1 VNTEIHNA
9 FINAVLADSCYVD
22 GLSSGMTDAS
32 LKVMLRARLSEKLA
46 EFVGDHFVVV
56 NQYVDP
62 GSSGFSVTVFQDKL
76 SGQRYVSMRGTE
88 ADSAGR
94 FIEDAVTDLNAVL
107 YSGLTQSQVIAM
119 VNWTLQAIAPEN
131 APVVQ
136 YAQGASSADGVLLDS
151 GLGLG
156 NGALYNA
163 GSVAVDGHSLG
174 GHLATV
180 FTRLFNDRVANTFTY
195 NGLGV
200 GRLFPEAFL
209 QNIGNSIS
217 QIGANTWQDAKQT
230 NFYATHGINI
240 ATNEYW
246 LSQRGQ
252 RVALFN
258 EEGIT
263 FPNHLI
269 YKLSDSLA
277 LADVM
282 GTLDERLSLSTVN
295 SLFEAGSAQPVS
307 SLERVLDALRKTLL
321 NQTDATQIGDA
332 ENSAQSRVDFQA
344 KLAELRAFAETHPN
358 AFQIETLLDKTAAG
372 LAGLAIN
379 GDVDALA
386 YRYALRELNPF
397 AVLGADY
404 SSHQVGLS
412 LYDTSTGTG
421 TLTPEWIAD
430 RSKLLAAVITAHT
443 NDSAS
448 GNTLV
453 INPASSD
460 TILFKDLT
468 RGITLRDGQAALDPK
483 RIIFGS
489 DAAETLSGGNQ
500 SDRLYG
506 AAGADILKGNAGA
519 DYLEGGT
526 GDDTLRGGKG
536 VDTYRIDKTGGIDTL
551 IDFAGGSGG
560 DGLGSILYNGEPLAG
575 TLTQDP
581 AVRNRYH
588 YVGNEALVI
597 RFIGTP
603 GERGNLVIIDP
614 AGARIILENWTSGEL
629 GLTLAESASTLQTTD
644 LTGTGQGDNDYL
656 TEAGHGAGLVNT
668 AANQKIYGLDGAD
681 LIRLSFSGAFGYG
694 GSGNDIITNGA
705 GDQELHGD
713 EGNDILIAS
722 SGDDVLDGGTGDDAL
737 QGGADDDLLDGG
749 DGMDLMD
756 GGSGSD
762 VIQGGAGDDFI
773 LGGGNLT
780 VALTT
785 SQGERDYQH
794 FADGQ
799 VDMLRRNADGRMIL
813 PTLIGVSPTNSQST
827 QTPTAHVEGDAADA
841 IDGGDGDDMVF
852 AGDGDDVVEGG
863 AGKDYLVGEVGND
876 FMLGGTEDDI
886 LHGDGAQGDLVLP
899 ANGDGF
905 IVYVNDPYHGDDYL
919 DGGEGNDL
927 VFGDGGADEL
937 FGGAG
942 DDRLYG
948 DSANVAAEYHGDDY
962 LDGEAGQDTLVGGG
976 GADTLF
982 GGADNDQL
990 FGDANDI
997 PLANQGDDYLDGEGG
1012 DDYLR
1017 GYGGKD
1023 SLIGGEGA
1031 DQLLGEAGDDDLDGG
1046 EGDDILVGGADND
1059 ILTGGAGTDY
1069 LDGGLGDDTY
1079 IQKVG
1084 DGATAPDGTTEAIAD
1099 SGGTDTLRFDAGIT
1113 LAGIATSRANAN
1125 DLVLEMGAD
1134 RLVIAQGWGGALE
1147 RFEFADGTRYSF
1159 SQLVGRTLRSPQVQI
1174 ATTPD
1179 ATLLGGSESDT
1190 LTASG
1195 GRARVSGG
1203 QGNDVLRVLGAD
1215 NTILY
1220 AKGDGTDHVATAAG
1234 SFNGNVLRLSGV
1246 TAADLKLGL
1255 GSLAIQIGDDANDV
1269 IHFEGFDPA
1278 DVFAH
1283 RPFDHIEF
1291 DDGSTLSYD
1300 ALMAKG
1306 FDIGGSAGND
1316 LLTGTSVDDR
1326 ISGGA
1331 GDDQLDGGSG
1341 SDRLIGGEG
1350 NDTYRLTTAADA
1362 TDEIIEAENQGIDTV
1377 ESAIDHSLAPHVE
1390 NLLLTGNA
1398 ITATGNALDNTLAGN
1413 ALDNVLTGGEG
1424 NDTYR
1429 FARQSGNDLLID
1441 NGANR
1446 IELESGLAF
1455 ADLAASRDGDDL
1467 LLAIR
1472 RDTGSLRVQ
1481 GYFTDGTPWQV
1492 SDAEGNGSTTETLL
1506 ADTAAYEED
1515 RITTLALD
1523 FLADTRLAIE
1533 QSLTAQGLARQAN
1546 GTWARTTQ
1554 WANNLSVTQTEEF
1567 TTTTYTGRFINGVV
1581 AWTSTGTSHD
1591 VHWTQPGAAYRSQ
1604 TTASILQSRI
1614 SAGGA
1619 EVHALGGDYQYATQ
1633 SLWAE
1638 VRWGAPQAGGTT
1650 SNVSQTLNTPWTVNG
1665 LPGWLDAT
1673 YRYDTVTTHYLGA
1686 LTGRYLAGPGAG
1698 QPPAAVT
1705 LQVDSTSQT
1714 YRLEEINLTDGD
1726 HVVHASAHSAVIGG
1740 TGNNT
1745 IYDAGFAY
1753 GGTGDSTIY
1762 NATHAYGGIGNAHLI
1777 GGNLLVAGTG
1787 DQWLENGATMVVG
1800 DGHNTVVGGAG
1811 QVVEVGR
1818 DNIGRDLV
1826 LGQGDQT
1833 WNVLDAVYQAQG
1845 IYDWQ
1850 EGYEHGGQYY
1860 LSNNEAGPQGYY
1872 DTLAAL
1878 ASELQPWASLSDL
1891 LAWGEVRRIDFLPV
1905 LVEVPGSTL
1914 PHSPHYA
1921 HTSVPVVT
1929 HSAADLAGLQ
1939 PFYDSGVL
1947 ASPTLSFGAGI
1958 VRGDLQFSWAE
1969 AVSPLDGSRHV
1980 ALDIGWGQDQGIRV
1994 LAPRIVDPLGTWIN
2008 DFVFADGDRASLAE
2022 LIALAPP
2029 APDFDPDFFQFA
2041 AGMGAQSMGANDY
2054 PGISFN
2060 GGLTA
2065 TDLTATRDGDDVVLS
2080 FGQGGDSLRIVGGRL
2095 GGIGIVKFDD
2105 ATVWTWPGPG
2115 IGTPGDD
2122 ILSDYHALYG
2132 QAGND
2137 TLNTG
2142 AGGGLLVG
2150 GRGDDTYVVNRGDG
2164 AVTIDQSM
2172 ADDPFWAGG
2181 GDIDVV
2187 RFGAGIAPGDI
2198 DMSYSAVLATLT
2210 LGLGGDDAIHLQGWR
2225 DPDSRQVARYE
2236 FADGSVWT
2244 ADSVPVVLGTNG
2256 ADWLDG
2262 TPGKDTLLGRG
2273 GDDFLHGEA
2282 GDDILN
2288 GGAGED
2294 TLTGG
2299 AGSDVYRFARGDGQD
2314 VVVQDGALHGDV
2326 DVVRFGAGIAPG
2338 DVVVSLG
2345 NNNGDLVLTLVDS
2358 DDSLTLAN
2366 WFHPPGARVS
2376 AVEFADG
2383 EAWDKAAL
2391 LSQLVPTE
2399 GTAGD
2404 DLLVSTPAHHV
2415 LNGGAGDDSYFV
2427 TADTPSTHIADEGGT
2442 DTLILDDANLA
2453 DVSLGVGSLKIS
2465 VNATGQEIHL
2475 DDFDPDNP
2483 HAAGGIE
2490 YFRFA
2495 DGTFLTKAGLI
2506 DALGFHPTGT
2516 GGDDVL
2522 SGTSLD
2528 DVITGLAGNDTLD
2541 GRGGSDI
2548 LDGGSGDDSY
2558 LYAQGDG
2565 ADRIVDEAGVDC
2577 IVFGPGIL
2585 ASEVL
2590 ASLDGGEVVLSL
2602 SGADSIRFGANGPGS
2617 YAIEHVEFDDGI
2629 SWQAADLLRQL
2640 SRTPPTA
2647 DLPLADQVAAEDAV
2661 FRFAV
2666 PAESFADADAAAGD
2680 TLAYSARL
2688 ADGSPL
2694 PGWLAFDAA
2703 TRTFEGMP
2711 DNADVGDLAIELVAT
2726 DGAGNSVSQS
2736 FGLTVANTNDAPIA
2750 AYAIADQSAAEGYAF
2765 SVAIPFDSFADID
2778 VGDSL
2783 VYAVTLADG
2792 SALPAWLGFD
2802 PWTGILSGTPPG
2814 GAAGSLSLT
2823 VTATDMAGASA
2834 TGNFTI
2840 SVTGGNH
2847 APELAVAIADQSATQ
2862 DLAFFWTVPA
2872 GSFIDSD
2879 PGDSLSYTATLAD
2892 GTDLPTWLAFD
2903 AATATFSGTPGAG
2916 DPGVLALRVTATDN
2930 GGLSAQAEFS
2940 LAIGQ
2945 HLRGT
2950 GSSDTMDYSASHFVG
2965 VTLIDGGLGNDAI
2978 TGSAGNDVIVGGTGS
2993 DNLKGGAGDDI
3004 FLVTGSDAGYD
3015 RFEGGDG
3022 ADIVQG
3028 GDGDDTIRMHQFT
3041 GTATV
3046 ERIDGNGGYD
3056 IIAGTGSSDTLDFS
3070 ATELTGIALI
3080 DGGLGNDAITGSAGN
3095 DVIVGGAGSDNL
3107 RGGAGDDVF
3116 LVTGSDAGY
3125 DRFEGGDGADI
3136 VQGGSGDDTIRLHQF
3151 TGTAT
3156 VEKIDGGGGYD
3167 TIAGTGSSD
3176 TLDFSATE
3184 LTGIALIDGG
3194 LGNDA
3199 ITGSAGND
3207 VVVGGS
3213 GSDNLKGGA
3222 GDDVFLVSGADTGY
3236 DRFDGGD
3243 GADIVQGGIGDDTIR
3258 LHQFTGT
3265 ATVEKIDGGGGYDTI
3280 AGTGSSDALDFSATE
3295 LTGIALIDGGL
3306 GNDAITGSA
3315 GNDVIVGGAGSDNLK
3330 GDAGDDV
3337 FLVSGADTGYDRFD
3351 GGDGVDIV
3359 QGGDGDDT
3367 IRMHQFTGTATV
3379 ERIDGNGGY
3388 DIIAGTGSS
3397 DTLDFS
3403 ATELT
3408 GIALIDGGLGNDA
3421 ITGSAGNDVVV
3432 GGSGSDN
3439 LKGGAGDDVF
3449 LVSGADT
3456 GYDRFDGG
3464 DGADIVQGG
3473 IGDDTIRLHQFTG
3486 TATVEK
3492 IDGGGGY
3499 DTIAGTGS
3507 SDALD
3512 FSATELTG
3520 IALIDGG
3527 LGNDAITGS
3536 AGNDLIVGGAGSD
3549 RLAGGQGSD
3558 IYRIGLGDGAET
3570 IVENDATPGAI
3581 DAAEFLAGIGREQ
3594 IWLRHV
3600 GNNLEASVIGT
3611 ADKLV
3616 VQNWYLGEE
3625 YRVEEFRTAD
3635 GGRLLDSQVENLVQ
3649 AMAAFAPPGA
3659 GQTTLPPAYQ
3669 EALAPAIAANWQ

>member
-1350 NDTYRLTTAADA
+1350 NDTYRLTTADDA

-1377 ESAIDHSLAPHVE
+1377 ESAIDYQLGDPSGKPPPHRQRDHRQRQRPGQHPRRQRAGQRPYRRGRQRHLSVRPAVGQRSADRQRRQPHRTRIGTGLRRPRRQQGRRRPPAGDPPRHGKPARAG
-1390 NLLLTGNA
+1390 LLHRRHA
-1398 ITATGNALDNTLAGN
+1398 LAGERCR
-1413 ALDNVLTGGEG
+1413 GERQHHG
-1424 NDTYR
+1424 DP
-1429 FARQSGNDLLID
+1429 AR
-1441 NGANR
+1441 R
-1446 IELESGLAF
+1446 H
-1455 ADLAASRDGDDL
+1455 
-1467 LLAIR
+1467 R
-1472 RDTGSLRVQ
+1472 RL
-1481 GYFTDGTPWQV
+1481 
-1492 SDAEGNGSTTETLL
+1492 
-1506 ADTAAYEED
+1506 
-1515 RITTLALD
+1515 
-1523 FLADTRLAIE
+1523 
-1533 QSLTAQGLARQAN
+1533 
-1546 GTWARTTQ
+1546 
-1554 WANNLSVTQTEEF
+1554 
-1567 TTTTYTGRFINGVV
+1567 
-1581 AWTSTGTSHD
+1581 
-1591 VHWTQPGAAYRSQ
+1591 
-1604 TTASILQSRI
+1604 
-1614 SAGGA
+1614 
-1619 EVHALGGDYQYATQ
+1619 
-1633 SLWAE
+1633 
-1638 VRWGAPQAGGTT
+1638 
-1650 SNVSQTLNTPWTVNG
+1650 
-1665 LPGWLDAT
+1665 
-1673 YRYDTVTTHYLGA
+1673 
-1686 LTGRYLAGPGAG
+1686 
-1698 QPPAAVT
+1698 
-1705 LQVDSTSQT
+1705 
-1714 YRLEEINLTDGD
+1714 
-1726 HVVHASAHSAVIGG
+1726 
-1740 TGNNT
+1740 
-1745 IYDAGFAY
+1745 
-1753 GGTGDSTIY
+1753 
-1762 NATHAYGGIGNAHLI
+1762 
-1777 GGNLLVAGTG
+1777 
-1787 DQWLENGATMVVG
+1787 
-1800 DGHNTVVGGAG
+1800 
-1811 QVVEVGR
+1811 
-1818 DNIGRDLV
+1818 
-1826 LGQGDQT
+1826 
-1833 WNVLDAVYQAQG
+1833 
-1845 IYDWQ
+1845 
-1850 EGYEHGGQYY
+1850 
-1860 LSNNEAGPQGYY
+1860 
-1872 DTLAAL
+1872 
-1878 ASELQPWASLSDL
+1878 
-1891 LAWGEVRRIDFLPV
+1891 
-1905 LVEVPGSTL
+1905 
-1914 PHSPHYA
+1914 
-1921 HTSVPVVT
+1921 
-1929 HSAADLAGLQ
+1929 
-1939 PFYDSGVL
+1939 
-1947 ASPTLSFGAGI
+1947 
-1958 VRGDLQFSWAE
+1958 
-1969 AVSPLDGSRHV
+1969 
-1980 ALDIGWGQDQGIRV
+1980 
-1994 LAPRIVDPLGTWIN
+1994 
-2008 DFVFADGDRASLAE
+2008 
-2022 LIALAPP
+2022 
-2029 APDFDPDFFQFA
+2029 
-2041 AGMGAQSMGANDY
+2041 
-2054 PGISFN
+2054 
-2060 GGLTA
+2060 
-2065 TDLTATRDGDDVVLS
+2065 
-2080 FGQGGDSLRIVGGRL
+2080 
-2095 GGIGIVKFDD
+2095 
-2105 ATVWTWPGPG
+2105 
-2115 IGTPGDD
+2115 
-2122 ILSDYHALYG
+2122 
-2132 QAGND
+2132 
-2137 TLNTG
+2137 
-2142 AGGGLLVG
+2142 
-2150 GRGDDTYVVNRGDG
+2150 
-2164 AVTIDQSM
+2164 
-2172 ADDPFWAGG
+2172 
-2181 GDIDVV
+2181 
-2187 RFGAGIAPGDI
+2187 
-2198 DMSYSAVLATLT
+2198 
-2210 LGLGGDDAIHLQGWR
+2210 
-2225 DPDSRQVARYE
+2225 
-2236 FADGSVWT
+2236 
-2244 ADSVPVVLGTNG
+2244 
-2256 ADWLDG
+2256 
-2262 TPGKDTLLGRG
+2262 RG
-2273 GDDFLHGEA
+2273 GPH
-2282 GDDILN
+2282 
-2288 GGAGED
+2288 
-2294 TLTGG
+2294 
-2299 AGSDVYRFARGDGQD
+2299 
-2314 VVVQDGALHGDV
+2314 H
-2326 DVVRFGAGIAPG
+2326 
-2338 DVVVSLG
+2338 
-2345 NNNGDLVLTLVDS
+2345 
-2358 DDSLTLAN
+2358 
-2366 WFHPPGARVS
+2366 HPGAR
-2376 AVEFADG
+2376 
-2383 EAWDKAAL
+2383 L
-2391 LSQLVPTE
+2391 PRR
-2399 GTAGD
+2399 
-2404 DLLVSTPAHHV
+2404 
-2415 LNGGAGDDSYFV
+2415 
-2427 TADTPSTHIADEGGT
+2427 
-2442 DTLILDDANLA
+2442 
-2453 DVSLGVGSLKIS
+2453 
-2465 VNATGQEIHL
+2465 
-2475 DDFDPDNP
+2475 
-2483 HAAGGIE
+2483 HAACH
-2490 YFRFA
+2490 R
-2495 DGTFLTKAGLI
+2495 TKP
-2506 DALGFHPTGT
+2506 D
-2516 GGDDVL
+2516 
-2522 SGTSLD
+2522 
-2528 DVITGLAGNDTLD
+2528 
-2541 GRGGSDI
+2541 
-2548 LDGGSGDDSY
+2548 GSGPCPAGQRHLGPHHAMGEQPERD
-2558 LYAQGDG
+2558 
-2565 ADRIVDEAGVDC
+2565 ADR
-2577 IVFGPGIL
+2577 GIHHHHL
-2585 ASEVL
+2585 H
-2590 ASLDGGEVVLSL
+2590 
-2602 SGADSIRFGANGPGS
+2602 GAV
-2617 YAIEHVEFDDGI
+2617 H
-2629 SWQAADLLRQL
+2629 
-2640 SRTPPTA
+2640 
-2647 DLPLADQVAAEDAV
+2647 
-2661 FRFAV
+2661 
-2666 PAESFADADAAAGD
+2666 
-2680 TLAYSARL
+2680 
-2688 ADGSPL
+2688 
-2694 PGWLAFDAA
+2694 
-2703 TRTFEGMP
+2703 
-2711 DNADVGDLAIELVAT
+2711 
-2726 DGAGNSVSQS
+2726 
-2736 FGLTVANTNDAPIA
+2736 
-2750 AYAIADQSAAEGYAF
+2750 
-2765 SVAIPFDSFADID
+2765 
-2778 VGDSL
+2778 
-2783 VYAVTLADG
+2783 
-2792 SALPAWLGFD
+2792 
-2802 PWTGILSGTPPG
+2802 
-2814 GAAGSLSLT
+2814 
-2823 VTATDMAGASA
+2823 
-2834 TGNFTI
+2834 
-2840 SVTGGNH
+2840 
-2847 APELAVAIADQSATQ
+2847 
-2862 DLAFFWTVPA
+2862 
-2872 GSFIDSD
+2872 
-2879 PGDSLSYTATLAD
+2879 
-2892 GTDLPTWLAFD
+2892 
-2903 AATATFSGTPGAG
+2903 
-2916 DPGVLALRVTATDN
+2916 
-2930 GGLSAQAEFS
+2930 
-2940 LAIGQ
+2940 
-2945 HLRGT
+2945 
-2950 GSSDTMDYSASHFVG
+2950 
-2965 VTLIDGGLGNDAI
+2965 
-2978 TGSAGNDVIVGGTGS
+2978 
-2993 DNLKGGAGDDI
+2993 
-3004 FLVTGSDAGYD
+3004 
-3015 RFEGGDG
+3015 
-3022 ADIVQG
+3022 
-3028 GDGDDTIRMHQFT
+3028 
-3041 GTATV
+3041 
-3046 ERIDGNGGYD
+3046 
-3056 IIAGTGSSDTLDFS
+3056 
-3070 ATELTGIALI
+3070 
-3080 DGGLGNDAITGSAGN
+3080 
-3095 DVIVGGAGSDNL
+3095 
-3107 RGGAGDDVF
+3107 
-3116 LVTGSDAGY
+3116 
-3125 DRFEGGDGADI
+3125 
-3136 VQGGSGDDTIRLHQF
+3136 
-3151 TGTAT
+3151 
-3156 VEKIDGGGGYD
+3156 
-3167 TIAGTGSSD
+3167 
-3176 TLDFSATE
+3176 
-3184 LTGIALIDGG
+3184 
-3194 LGNDA
+3194 
-3199 ITGSAGND
+3199 
-3207 VVVGGS
+3207 
-3213 GSDNLKGGA
+3213 
-3222 GDDVFLVSGADTGY
+3222 
-3236 DRFDGGD
+3236 
-3243 GADIVQGGIGDDTIR
+3243 
-3258 LHQFTGT
+3258 
-3265 ATVEKIDGGGGYDTI
+3265 
-3280 AGTGSSDALDFSATE
+3280 
-3295 LTGIALIDGGL
+3295 
-3306 GNDAITGSA
+3306 
-3315 GNDVIVGGAGSDNLK
+3315 
-3330 GDAGDDV
+3330 
-3337 FLVSGADTGYDRFD
+3337 
-3351 GGDGVDIV
+3351 
-3359 QGGDGDDT
+3359 
-3367 IRMHQFTGTATV
+3367 
-3379 ERIDGNGGY
+3379 
-3388 DIIAGTGSS
+3388 
-3397 DTLDFS
+3397 
-3403 ATELT
+3403 
-3408 GIALIDGGLGNDA
+3408 
-3421 ITGSAGNDVVV
+3421 
-3432 GGSGSDN
+3432 
-3439 LKGGAGDDVF
+3439 
-3449 LVSGADT
+3449 
-3456 GYDRFDGG
+3456 
-3464 DGADIVQGG
+3464 
-3473 IGDDTIRLHQFTG
+3473 
-3486 TATVEK
+3486 
-3492 IDGGGGY
+3492 
-3499 DTIAGTGS
+3499 
-3507 SDALD
+3507 
-3512 FSATELTG
+3512 
-3520 IALIDGG
+3520 
-3527 LGNDAITGS
+3527 
-3536 AGNDLIVGGAGSD
+3536 
-3549 RLAGGQGSD
+3549 
-3558 IYRIGLGDGAET
+3558 
-3570 IVENDATPGAI
+3570 
-3581 DAAEFLAGIGREQ
+3581 
-3594 IWLRHV
+3594 
-3600 GNNLEASVIGT
+3600 
-3611 ADKLV
+3611 
-3616 VQNWYLGEE
+3616 
-3625 YRVEEFRTAD
+3625 
-3635 GGRLLDSQVENLVQ
+3635 
-3649 AMAAFAPPGA
+3649 
-3659 GQTTLPPAYQ
+3659 
-3669 EALAPAIAANWQ
+3669 